1 MIARFL
7 HSFNTILT
15 HTAYAENAYSEH
27 FYLKCKRVA
36 DYTLHRA
43 TVYGASMI
51 RALVFIT
58 TLGFMISFGVLT
70 CNHSSTRG
78 DVPANHPP
86 SIKEQHDRTYS
97 LLPLPEEET
106 VVELSVE

>member
-1 MIARFL
+1 
-7 HSFNTILT
+7 
-15 HTAYAENAYSEH
+15 
-27 FYLKCKRVA
+27 
-36 DYTLHRA
+36 
-43 TVYGASMI
+43 MI

-78 DVPANHPP
+78 NDPDNHPP
-86 SIKEQHDRTYS
+86 SIKMQHDHTYS
-97 LLPLPEEET
+97 LLSLTDEEA